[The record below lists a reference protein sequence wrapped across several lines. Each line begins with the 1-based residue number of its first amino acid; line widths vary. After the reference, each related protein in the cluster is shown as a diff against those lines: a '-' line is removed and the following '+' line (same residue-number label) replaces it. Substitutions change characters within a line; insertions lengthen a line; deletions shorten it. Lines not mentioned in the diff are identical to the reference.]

1 MEVAKAKPCN
11 DTAAAARTS
20 HVSQKLTR
28 DDSKEIARLAK
39 KDENIVKLGHVTP
52 NCAGCIKTLLERA
65 FQRGQINLTKS
76 EMLVS
81 EEE

>member
-11 DTAAAARTS
+11 DTAAAAARTS

-39 KDENIVKLGHVTP
+39 KMKILSNSDMSRQTVL
-52 NCAGCIKTLLERA
+52 A
-65 FQRGQINLTKS
+65 
-76 EMLVS
+76 VS
-81 EEE
+81 RQL

>member
-39 KDENIVKLGHVTP
+39 KMKILSNSDMLR
-52 NCAGCIKTLLERA
+52 CAGCIKTLLER
-65 FQRGQINLTKS
+65 GQINLTKN

-81 EEE
+81 EEEQVLSVS